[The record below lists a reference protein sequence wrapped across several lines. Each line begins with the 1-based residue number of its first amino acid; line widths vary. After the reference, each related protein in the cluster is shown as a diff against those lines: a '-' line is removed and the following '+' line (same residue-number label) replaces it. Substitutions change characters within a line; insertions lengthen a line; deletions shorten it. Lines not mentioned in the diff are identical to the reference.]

1 MGTRTA
7 RLIGLVLA
15 TVAGVMA
22 VRVVSTAAADAAAA
36 PAPVLVELFTSEGC
50 SSCPPA
56 DQLLIDLMAR
66 QPVPG
71 ALIIG
76 LSEHV
81 DYWDELG
88 WRDPFANASFT
99 RRQNLYSDT
108 HHATDV
114 YTPQV
119 FVDGG
124 TGLVGS
130 DRGALVAAITRAASR
145 PKAEVK
151 LSWHAPV
158 LTVSIP
164 AQAEAADSPVWL
176 AITESGLSSTVKRG
190 ENAGHVLRH
199 DNVVRQLAQIGKT
212 GRDGSFAKEATPSLD
227 ARWNADAI
235 RFVVFTQRGDL
246 GRPAAVASV
255 SIR

>member
-1 MGTRTA
+1 MGTRAA
-7 RLIGLVLA
+7 RLIGITAAL
-15 TVAGVMA
+15 VAGVAALGA
-22 VRVVSTAAADAAAA
+22 VALARSTPAA
-36 PAPVLVELFTSEGC
+36 PVPVLVELFTSEGC

-56 DQLLIDLMAR
+56 DQLLIDLLAK

-88 WRDPFANASFT
+88 WRDPFANALFT
-99 RRQNLYSDT
+99 RRQNTYADT
-108 HHATDV
+108 HHSSDV

-124 TGLVGS
+124 VGLVGS
-130 DRGALVAAITRAASR
+130 DRGNIIAAITRAALSR
-145 PKAEVK
+145 PKADVN

-164 AQAEAADSPVWL
+164 AHPDSADSPVWL

-199 DNVVRQLAQIGKT
+199 DNVVRRLTQIGKT
-212 GRDGSFAKEATPSLD
+212 ARDGSFAVEVPAQLD

-235 RFVVFTQRGDL
+235 KFVVFTQGNDL
-246 GRPAAVASV
+246 SRPTAIAGIAA
-255 SIR
+255 R

>member
-1 MGTRTA
+1 MGTRAA
-7 RLIGLVLA
+7 RLIGLTAALA
-15 TVAGVMA
+15 AGVAALGA
-22 VRVVSTAAADAAAA
+22 VAAARPTSAA
-36 PAPVLVELFTSEGC
+36 PVPVLVELFTSEGC

-56 DQLLIDLMAR
+56 DQLLIDLLAR

-71 ALIIG
+71 ALVIG

-88 WRDPFANASFT
+88 WRDPFANALFT
-99 RRQNLYSDT
+99 RRQNTYADT
-108 HHATDV
+108 HHSSDV

-124 TGLVGS
+124 IGLVGS
-130 DRGALVAAITRAASR
+130 DRNNIVAAITRAASR
-145 PKAEVK
+145 PKADVK

-164 AQAEAADSPVWL
+164 AQPDSADSPVWL

-199 DNVVRQLAQIGKT
+199 DNVVRRLTQIGKT
-212 GRDGSFAKEATPSLD
+212 GKDGAFAAEVPAQLD

-235 RFVVFTQRGDL
+235 KFVVFTQRSDL
-246 GRPAAVASV
+246 SRPTAVAS
-255 SIR
+255 IAGR